1 MYVIYAMCVVEIGFH
16 IDYYIKLW
24 LVHLTKIN
32 VVLVQPIFA
41 DFKPFCS
48 TFFFLCHMLHRVAAF
63 YRINIQY
70 ATLLFMHLSILSVY
84 ICTYCSCYLDLSFS

>member
-1 MYVIYAMCVVEIGFH
+1 MCAVEIGFH

-24 LVHLTKIN
+24 LAHLTKIN

-48 TFFFLCHMLHRVAAF
+48 TFFSIILIFWRYDAHVS
-63 YRINIQY
+63 Y
-70 ATLLFMHLSILSVY
+70 MH
-84 ICTYCSCYLDLSFS
+84 TDLGNKKSYKY